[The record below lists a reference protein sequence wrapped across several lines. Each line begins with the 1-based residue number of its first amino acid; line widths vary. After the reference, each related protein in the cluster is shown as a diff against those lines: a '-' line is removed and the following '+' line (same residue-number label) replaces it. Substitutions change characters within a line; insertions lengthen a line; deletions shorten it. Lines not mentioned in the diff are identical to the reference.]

1 MSTCSVTFNSNMS
14 CSDFLCNITTHF
26 TSFLHWVLVYARQAF
41 KRTSNLACLTAEDNQ
56 SQIVV
61 NNSDKYVPQISLDE
75 AAAGVAIAAV
85 GRLVLPLTF
94 VHDGLGH
101 VLELEPGLACTGV

>member
-1 MSTCSVTFNSNMS
+1 MPDKLLRGLQT
-14 CSDFLCNITTHF
+14 L
-26 TSFLHWVLVYARQAF
+26 LVSLQKIISHKSY
-41 KRTSNLACLTAEDNQ
+41 
-56 SQIVV
+56 